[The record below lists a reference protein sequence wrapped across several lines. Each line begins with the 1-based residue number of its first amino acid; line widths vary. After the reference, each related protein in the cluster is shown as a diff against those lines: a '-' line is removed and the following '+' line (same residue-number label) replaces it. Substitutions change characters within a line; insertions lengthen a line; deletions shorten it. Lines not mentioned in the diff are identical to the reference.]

1 MPYLLTCSY
10 KLLFVQAVDKS
21 VIKKK
26 QTYVKVPIPIMGK
39 AFLMGDVN
47 AIMKEEN
54 GILLLLFIPLLLF
67 SDSYFQ
73 LIAYITAFVTQALH
87 IPLLLSACGK
97 LENSRK
103 AWMK

>member
-1 MPYLLTCSY
+1 MPYLLACSY
-10 KLLFVQAVDKS
+10 KLLFAQAVDKS

-26 QTYVKVPIPIMGK
+26 QTYVNVPIPIMGK

-54 GILLLLFIPLLLF
+54 GILLLLFIPLLLL

-73 LIAYITAFVTQALH
+73 TLIFSLSLMLQ
-87 IPLLLSACGK
+87 LL
-97 LENSRK
+97 
-103 AWMK
+103 